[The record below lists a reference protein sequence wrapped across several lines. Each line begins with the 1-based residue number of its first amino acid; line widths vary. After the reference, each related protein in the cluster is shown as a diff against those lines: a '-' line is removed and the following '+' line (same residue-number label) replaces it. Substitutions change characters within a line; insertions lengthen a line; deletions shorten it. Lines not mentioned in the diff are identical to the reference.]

1 MSFSGKPGGVRE
13 RLGIVDGDLLNF
25 VVKDLF
31 YLGDG
36 CGGAATPL
44 AGVTAASRAGGIG
57 GVSGGGSIGL
67 LEVRWFGVE
76 EAR

>member
-13 RLGIVDGDLLNF
+13 RLGILDGDLLNF

-31 YLGDG
+31 DQGDG
-36 CGGAATPL
+36 CSRAATPL
-44 AGVTAASRAGGIG
+44 AGVTAASRAGGIR
-57 GVSGGGSIGL
+57 GVSGSGSIGL